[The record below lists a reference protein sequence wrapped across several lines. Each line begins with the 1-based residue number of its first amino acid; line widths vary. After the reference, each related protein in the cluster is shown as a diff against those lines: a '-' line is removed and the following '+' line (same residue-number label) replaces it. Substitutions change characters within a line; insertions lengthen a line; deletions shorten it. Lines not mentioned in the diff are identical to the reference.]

1 MESYRDLTEDD
12 IRKVRNSIVSLG
24 QQAIGFIELG
34 GADSTVN
41 ELMKRQNEL
50 KDLVQQWEDWQK
62 IKDCKLSDLI

>member
-1 MESYRDLTEDD
+1 MASYKDLTEDD

-34 GADSTVN
+34 GADSTIA

-62 IKDCKLSDLI
+62 IKNCKFSDLI